1 MVSKG
6 RHNRCR
12 ATLCTAAVLSLSFGT
27 LTTGSF
33 HGQESTV
40 LMLYPQGRAGTTVA
54 TESVHVKMTKID
66 YSSKHD

>member
-12 ATLCTAAVLSLSFGT
+12 ATLCTAAVLSIFFGT

-33 HGQESTV
+33 HGKKSTAI
-40 LMLYPQGRAGTTVA
+40 MLYQQGRAGTTVA
-54 TESVHVKMTKID
+54 TESVDVKMTELD